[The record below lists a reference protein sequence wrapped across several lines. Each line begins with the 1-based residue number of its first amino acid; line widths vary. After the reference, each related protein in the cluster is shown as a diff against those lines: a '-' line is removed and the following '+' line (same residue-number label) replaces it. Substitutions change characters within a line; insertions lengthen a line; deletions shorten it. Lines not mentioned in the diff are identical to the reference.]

1 MRSTTISVYV
11 VTVLMGL
18 APLAARADDQAP
30 DSWITLKSKVA
41 VWTAVGIPG
50 TEINVDTVRGMVTLH
65 GTVTSQDDKSR
76 AEQATRAI
84 HGVKEVR
91 NLLQVVPPTKKDQIE
106 TSDDQIKS
114 KISKALESDD
124 LLKEGNIHVQSVNN
138 GTVLL
143 AGKATSLSAHVHAL
157 ETARHVGGVR
167 SVHSEI
173 TSDDARADRAAWREY
188 ETLAAPKPVE
198 TSGGVKAAFK
208 DLYITSATKMR
219 LLADRETPGLSINV
233 DTNEG
238 VVTLFGTVP
247 SQDVKRTAE
256 LDAQKVTGVK
266 QVVNRLEVKS
276 VR

>member
-1 MRSTTISVYV
+1 MRSTKIGAYV
-11 VTVLMGL
+11 LTVLIGL

-91 NLLQVVPPTKKDQIE
+91 NLLQVVPLREKEQVEASDEQIR
-106 TSDDQIKS
+106 S
-114 KISKALESDD
+114 KISTAIGSDD
-124 LLKEGNIHVQSVNN
+124 LLKGSGIHVQSVNK

-143 AGKATSLSAHVHAL
+143 AGKATSLSAHLHAL
-157 ETARHVGGVR
+157 EIARRVGGVR

-188 ETLAAPKPVE
+188 EALSAKPLE
-198 TSGGVKAAFK
+198 TSGGVKTAFK

-219 LLADRETPGLSINV
+219 LLVDRETPGLSINV
-233 DTNEG
+233 DTNDG

-247 SQDVKRTAE
+247 SQDVKHTAE
-256 LDAQKVTGVK
+256 LDAKKVTGVK
-266 QVVNRLEVKS
+266 RVVNRLDVKS
-276 VR
+276 AQ